1 MGLRGSSLTAL
12 ERDVLKNFQ
21 LMDKILLISPNSQLV
36 RGLKWKL
43 EDAGFL
49 VSVSNSL
56 EESFLE
62 TGAAVPCLVIVD
74 DDATPDDTLHTR
86 KFLRWFHRRSPVL
99 LLSNGGCEGMGQ
111 ECDHCLPK
119 QEYKEQL
126 ISCIQDWVIQAKK
139 SEKEEPPPGSP
150 TTTK

>member
-1 MGLRGSSLTAL
+1 
-12 ERDVLKNFQ
+12 
-21 LMDKILLISPNSQLV
+21 MDKILLISPNSQLV

-62 TGAAVPCLVIVD
+62 TGATVPSLVIVD
-74 DDATPDDTLHTR
+74 DDATPDETWHTR

-99 LLSNGGCEGMGQ
+99 LLSNGGCEGMGK

-119 QEYKEQL
+119 KESDKQL
-126 ISCIQDWVIQAKK
+126 ISCIQDWVVQAKK
-139 SEKEEPPPGSP
+139 SGNSEPPPDPSP
-150 TTTK
+150 TTE